1 MVPPTTNSGAE
12 LNLVANLTPH
22 QRQGSVQF
30 KVDGDPVG
38 SPVPVS
44 AGAAILPHS
53 FNAAGSF
60 AVTAEFTGAA
70 GFTDS
75 TAPAQNGVV
84 SDPNVST
91 SLSVTAPESATTGSS
106 VDLSATV
113 NPSNAVGTVQFTDNG
128 APIGSSGC
136 GGSMVLRRC
145 HTRSRRRVRTVL
157 VLISLPTPVS
167 RILRL
172 RCRA

>member
-1 MVPPTTNSGAE
+1 MTVADPDIATSLTVQVPPTTTSGAE
-12 LNLVANLTPH
+12 LNLVANLTPTNA
-22 QRQGSVQF
+22 QGSVQF

-75 TAPAQNGVV
+75 TAPAQNVVV

-113 NPSNAVGTVQFTDNG
+113 N
-128 APIGSSGC
+128 
-136 GGSMVLRRC
+136 
-145 HTRSRRRVRTVL
+145 
-157 VLISLPTPVS
+157 
-167 RILRL
+167 
-172 RCRA
+172 